1 MSTIGGRTIAEKSFD
16 DFMETYTADP
26 KPIMFWD
33 TCGMLEYIRFVYR
46 ENKGLATLNAMMDLA
61 RRINNHE
68 IYSVTSAL
76 AAIEWDD
83 NVAKVM
89 NDMANSLERTE
100 AYHALAVETINIL
113 YGLTLTSVDI
123 TAYRLADMLRDVALD
138 IAEQTH
144 YLLFKDITEATLERI
159 ALKSPPAHK
168 KGGEIKDCAMWES
181 MLHLC
186 EKINK
191 AMPGGS
197 PCKVFYTV
205 NIADFA
211 DRSRGR
217 VYFNELQEEARQKGF
232 YCMFDI
238 DEAVRRL

>member
-1 MSTIGGRTIAEKSFD
+1 M
-16 DFMETYTADP
+16 
-26 KPIMFWD
+26 
-33 TCGMLEYIRFVYR
+33 
-46 ENKGLATLNAMMDLA
+46 
-61 RRINNHE
+61 
-68 IYSVTSAL
+68 
-76 AAIEWDD
+76 
-83 NVAKVM
+83 
-89 NDMANSLERTE
+89 
-100 AYHALAVETINIL
+100 
-113 YGLTLTSVDI
+113 TSVDI